1 MSTTGKA
8 IIPRERLDLAE
19 RLFIAGKGRQAIAR
33 ALCAEYHVTARTAR
47 NYIARVE
54 AKIAALP
61 KSPPE
66 AVFQRTEAMLLETYE
81 KARDGVKRMAVA
93 QGGGVSVVEEFPES
107 NVGVM
112 ATVAV
117 RLAELYGVGG
127 VHRVDIT
134 SGGKPLAALTDDEID
149 ERERAALAAANAA
162 TLPH

>member
-1 MSTTGKA
+1 MPGPT
-8 IIPRERLDLAE
+8 IPRERLDLAK
-19 RLFIAGKGRQAIAR
+19 RLFLAGKSSHAIAR
-33 ALCAEYHVTARTAR
+33 QLCAEYHVTARTAR
-47 NYIARVE
+47 RYIALTE
-54 AKIAALP
+54 AKLAALP

-66 AVFQRTEAMLLETYE
+66 AVFQRAEAMLLETYE

-107 NVGVM
+107 NVAVM

-117 RLAELYGVGG
+117 RLAELHGVGG
-127 VHRVDIT
+127 PQRVDIT

-149 ERERAALAAANAA
+149 ERERAALAAVGAT